1 MKTARFPFTNE
12 EPISIMTKDGTWHKA
27 GKKQKFVESAR
38 GQAWELLDFND
49 GFGRLVKRFP
59 KERVLVV
66 HE

>member
-1 MKTARFPFTNE
+1 
-12 EPISIMTKDGTWHKA
+12 MTKDGTWHKA

-38 GQAWELLDFND
+38 GQAWELLDFNT